1 MVAAVAAAA
10 EGAAAQAEGVVPA
23 WGAEAEVVAAPR
35 QPEREL
41 VVVGQSPEVPWV
53 ARPSRQSP
61 VRTAR
66 EPEPRVGERRAAA
79 APQSAGLSGPAA
91 RSFSV
96 VAVAVAVAVV
106 E

>member
-1 MVAAVAAAA
+1 VVAVAAVAAVGEEEGE
-10 EGAAAQAEGVVPA
+10 EGAVAA
-23 WGAEAEVVAAPR
+23 WGAEAEVVVAPR
-35 QPEREL
+35 QPERKL
-41 VVVGQSPEVPWV
+41 VVVGQSPRGPWG
-53 ARPSRQSP
+53 ARPSRQSQ